1 MSRPKPEILLEQE
14 VGDGT
19 TWQILKAEAYYAIT
33 YDGKPIGIRK
43 LVPSMTANTNLY
55 KKLTY
60 TNLGNAQAQVVRLNH
75 RFKTT
80 LFEVMMIG
88 ID

>member
-1 MSRPKPEILLEQE
+1 MARPGPEILLTQE

-19 TWQILKAEAYYAIT
+19 TWEILKADAYYAIT
-33 YDGKPIGIRK
+33 FDNKPIGIRITK
-43 LVPSMTANTNLY
+43 GSLSNNEHLY

-80 LFEVMMIG
+80 GFSVMIIEV
-88 ID
+88 